1 MMKAQVEETSGS
13 VTLKVC
19 GRLADG
25 WVHELD
31 QCWRDARTSHPT
43 MPIAVDLRHVTF
55 IDPAGQAL
63 LRRMHGD
70 GATFLAAGLLTREV
84 VNQVTG
90 GSK

>member
-1 MMKAQVEETSGS
+1 MMKAQVEHGPGA

-19 GRLADG
+19 GRLAEG
-25 WVHELD
+25 WVEELD
-31 QCWRDARTSHPT
+31 KCWRDARINHPSG
-43 MPIAVDLRHVTF
+43 PIAVDLRCVTF
-55 IDPAGQAL
+55 IDHAGEDL
-63 LRRMHGD
+63 LRRMYGD